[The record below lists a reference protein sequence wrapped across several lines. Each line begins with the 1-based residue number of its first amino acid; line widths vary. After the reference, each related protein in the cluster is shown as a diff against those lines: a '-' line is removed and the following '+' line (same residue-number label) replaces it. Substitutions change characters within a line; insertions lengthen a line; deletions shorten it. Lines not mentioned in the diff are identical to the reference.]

1 MAEAHAEPLDITHVV
16 AVTCTDQG
24 NPGYDLLVCQVLQ
37 LPPNVERTLL
47 HGVGCAGG
55 LSALRAAANIAAA
68 ESQRGRPA
76 CILVVACELCS
87 LFLRGELQAASQDE
101 GLRIAPALF
110 SDAAAALVVC
120 NELALKQDAS
130 PTYQLQEWGSMLI
143 PKTKEYMSYEMK
155 SNGKSPITLNDSCTI
170 ERLIHAAG
178 MIAVITKEV
187 TNSSVSSILPMF
199 NRLSSSPHPSSK
211 RNKHQHSK
219 TCDPRELDWAV
230 HPGGAAILNGAQQ
243 ALQLDDDHIRA
254 SRDIYSSYG
263 NSSSVTVLIVL
274 DRLRQMG
281 RGRDGVVA
289 TSFGPGMVI
298 EMCLMKRW
306 REGTVVKPAQR
317 VVKYGKWMLAMART
331 VACFRW
337 STSVRDGT
345 EVGKNEAGK
354 IGG

>member
-1 MAEAHAEPLDITHVV
+1 
-16 AVTCTDQG
+16 
-24 NPGYDLLVCQVLQ
+24 
-37 LPPNVERTLL
+37 
-47 HGVGCAGG
+47 
-55 LSALRAAANIAAA
+55 
-68 ESQRGRPA
+68 
-76 CILVVACELCS
+76 
-87 LFLRGELQAASQDE
+87 
-101 GLRIAPALF
+101 
-110 SDAAAALVVC
+110 
-120 NELALKQDAS
+120 
-130 PTYQLQEWGSMLI
+130 
-143 PKTKEYMSYEMK
+143 
-155 SNGKSPITLNDSCTI
+155 
-170 ERLIHAAG
+170 

-187 TNSSVSSILPMF
+187 TKSSVSSILPMF
-199 NRLSSSPHPSSK
+199 NHLSSSPRPSSK
-211 RNKHQHSK
+211 RNKHQQSK

-254 SRDIYSSYG
+254 SRDIYCSYG

-306 REGTVVKPAQR
+306 REDKAVKPVQR
-317 VVKYGKWMLAMART
+317 VVNYGKWMLAMART

-337 STSVRDGT
+337 STSVRDRT
-345 EVGKNEAGK
+345 EVRKSEAGK